1 MNPRLGEQKP
11 CGVSVAL
18 AEKLSECVSEPTSH
32 LEKLWWLTPNPNP
45 NTLRGSGDLDLSDP
59 PSTFALRSLSLFSSS
74 PFQGVAPLARIF
86 SATAPYCM
94 IAPAGSYLMEDPITH
109 EKWALFCNGWLNPEA
124 LRSAHENSLK
134 RRDDA
139 EVTICLLVIL
149 SFFLLAERQRKALI
163 GCIKFPFAE
172 SDRISVENAL
182 SLQEAFAH
190 RKICRWEE

>member
-1 MNPRLGEQKP
+1 MKWMNPRLGEQKP

-32 LEKLWWLTPNPNP
+32 LEKLL
-45 NTLRGSGDLDLSDP
+45 P
-59 PSTFALRSLSLFSSS
+59 PHS
-74 PFQGVAPLARIF
+74 PFVLFRCFHLSPLQGVAPLARIF

-124 LRSAHENSLK
+124 LRSAHEKSLK

-163 GCIKFPFAE
+163 GRIKFPFAE
-172 SDRISVENAL
+172 TDRISGENAL
-182 SLQEAFAH
+182 SLQEVFAH